1 MSDAL
6 KCWQAVIRDLTDKSD
21 TPRTEYTPEAW
32 TMAEWAIPLHVHP
45 LGAGTWDVVNCHGD
59 WKPPTP
65 DQVRSYIAQAIF
77 KFQKETVRPLERENE
92 ALRKDAERYRWLRE
106 FGARA
111 RIYFPA
117 NRGTEMEIAT
127 AEKLDSAIDAAIK
140 EQSNG

>member
-1 MSDAL
+1 M
-6 KCWQAVIRDLTDKSD
+6 SD
-21 TPRTEYTPEAW
+21 TPRTDSLTN
-32 TMAEWAIPLHVHP
+32 PLTGIKP
-45 LGAGTWDVVNCHGD
+45 TIYVVFEHAR
-59 WKPPTP
+59 
-65 DQVRSYIAQAIF
+65 Q
-77 KFQKETVRPLERENE
+77 LERENE

-140 EQSNG
+140 EQTKCS